1 LKGLAVKKSRKWII
15 VIIVVLVGGGLIQVG
30 LQTRAKN
37 SKAATS
43 VRLEHPKLFTLTE
56 SISAPGE
63 IEAQTNVEI
72 SAKVSARILALPFE
86 EGDRVTKGDPNAT
99 PPIPAS
105 VLVRLDSRDLESRL
119 RSAVANRDAQAAQIR
134 VEEERTGGLCQ
145 NLISLELQLKQRERD
160 LARQAQL
167 LKSQDVSQ
175 SAYDEAKL
183 TFEQLKTQVE
193 AQNHTCTASQ
203 VNLEVLQHRLDAAD
217 AGIEQ
222 ANEALTHTTITA
234 PIDGIITRLNAEVG
248 EIVMTGTMNNAGTVI
263 LEVADLSRMLVVAQV
278 GEADVGKLA
287 TKQKAKVTVQAFP
300 DDTFYGNLDTI
311 ALKHR
316 MSNTGTK
323 YYRTEI
329 LLDDDPNVAM
339 LYTGLTAH
347 VEIETLTHE
356 NVLIVPSQ
364 AVLAHEID
372 DLPLEIRKLPEVEKD
387 KTVTIVVYRFID
399 GKAKVTPVTLGSGN
413 LTHRIITAGL
423 CEEDKIVIGPYRVLD
438 DLKNDQAIKDEELE
452 PSKDKADPND
462 ANDK

>member
-1 LKGLAVKKSRKWII
+1 MKKSRKWTI
-15 VIIVVLVGGGLIQVG
+15 VIIAVLVVGGLIQVG
-30 LQTRAKN
+30 LKTKAKN
-37 SKAATS
+37 SKTATS
-43 VRLEHPKLFTLTE
+43 VRLEHPKLDTLTE

-119 RSAVANRDAQAAQIR
+119 RSAVANREAQAAQIKVETER
-134 VEEERTGGLCQ
+134 VNGQCSSLAG
-145 NLISLELQLKQRERD
+145 LELQLKQRERD
-160 LARQAQL
+160 FARQTQL
-167 LKSQDVSQ
+167 LETQDVSQ

-183 TFEQLKTQVE
+183 TYEQLQTQVE
-193 AQNHTCTASQ
+193 AQNYSCTAAR

-222 ANEALTHTTITA
+222 AKEALTHTTITA

-278 GEADVGKLA
+278 GEADVGKLG
-287 TKQKAKVTVQAFP
+287 TKQKAQVTVQAFP
-300 DDTFYGNLDTI
+300 DDTFYGTLDTI

-329 LLDDDPNVAM
+329 LLNDDPNVAK

-356 NVLIVPSQ
+356 NALIVPSQ
-364 AVLAHEID
+364 AVLAHKID
-372 DLPLEIRKLPEVEKD
+372 DLPLEIRKLPEVDKD
-387 KTVTIVVYRFID
+387 KTVTTVVYRFAD

-423 CEEDKIVIGPYRVLD
+423 SEEDRIVIGPYRVLD
-438 DLKNDQAIKDEELE
+438 GLKNEQALKDEALE
-452 PSKDKADPND
+452 PSKDKGDPND
-462 ANDK
+462 ANDT